1 MCNTYDIIIHK
12 KGGDRLTEKRKRF
25 SSNPKNI
32 TVSIR
37 VSKEEKQ
44 ELDDLADRLGLT
56 LTDTLK
62 EGLKAL
68 DEKYRLLKK

>member
-1 MCNTYDIIIHK
+1 MI
-12 KGGDRLTEKRKRF
+12 RLIEKRRRF
-25 SSNPKNI
+25 SSNPKNV

>member
-1 MCNTYDIIIHK
+1 MTK
-12 KGGDRLTEKRKRF
+12 KRKRF

-37 VSKEEKQ
+37 VSKEEKE

-56 LTDTLK
+56 LTDTIK
-62 EGLKAL
+62 EGIKAL